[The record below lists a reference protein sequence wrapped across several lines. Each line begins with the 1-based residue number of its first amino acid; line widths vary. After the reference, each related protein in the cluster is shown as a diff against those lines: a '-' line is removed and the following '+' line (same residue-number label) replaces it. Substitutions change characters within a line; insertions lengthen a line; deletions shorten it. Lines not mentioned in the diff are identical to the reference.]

1 MYIVIVQCNYVYDV
15 YKYIIYKYTQ
25 KREKLTMALKVVA
38 ATCAQRSFPLFRKL
52 ETVASRGVKE
62 QRAFSR
68 YKDDGDMHF
77 GGIRQYA
84 R

>member
-1 MYIVIVQCNYVYDV
+1 MVV
-15 YKYIIYKYTQ
+15 K
-25 KREKLTMALKVVA
+25 AVA
-38 ATCAQRSFPLFRKL
+38 AACARRSFPLFRKL